1 MDNPSQSDLVVS
13 DHGPWNDDPSQSAT
27 HTVHVLSGP
36 RLLDGLG
43 ADLDDLHRAAAT
55 PVTAR
60 APWVRAW
67 LAAYTPHDLWAV
79 IVRDG
84 RTGRLDGAA
93 LFAMRAGDGCDEI
106 APLGRRQLDRGA
118 MPARTPAAADAL
130 GTALAARLSGRSGP
144 WTLRL
149 GQLPAGDRVAA
160 AVVRRLPGARILPG
174 LPIPK
179 VEVGPG
185 GSAGDLLGKGLRK
198 QLRKATN
205 RVAADGITMAIGFAA
220 GSAEVEMLLDEVERT
235 HRAREHHARRVS
247 DLESSPGLGFWRD
260 VIVDHARRGEV
271 EIATL
276 RLEGELAAYV
286 VSLLDGGA
294 YRVFDGR
301 LAPSWSR
308 YSPGRLLETAT
319 LERAMEDP
327 RYRELDWMNG
337 CASEKLL
344 TTNAADPTEHL
355 VAASP
360 GMVIDLD
367 VIGHAPVAVDHRT
380 VSNLASGAR

>member
-1 MDNPSQSDLVVS
+1 M
-13 DHGPWNDDPSQSAT
+13 DDPSQSAL
-27 HTVHVLSGP
+27 VLSDHSPHGDDARDAATLAVQFLCGP
-36 RLLDGLG
+36 TLLDDLG

-55 PVTAR
+55 PVTTR
-60 APWVRAW
+60 APWVKAW
-67 LAAYTPHDLWAV
+67 VAAYAPMDPWAV
-79 IVRDG
+79 TVRDG

-93 LFAMRAGDGCDEI
+93 LFAVRAGEGCDEI
-106 APLGRRQLDRGA
+106 TPLGRRQLDRGT
-118 MPARTPAAADAL
+118 MPARTPAAAHAL
-130 GTALAARLSGRSGP
+130 GTALAARVSSRPRP

-160 AVVRRLPGARILPG
+160 AVARRLPGARILPG

-185 GSAGDLLGKGLRK
+185 TSTADLLGKGLRK
-198 QLRKATN
+198 QLRKARN
-205 RVAADGITMAIGFAA
+205 RVADDGITMAIDFAS
-220 GSAEVEMLLDEVERT
+220 GSVEVDSLLDEVERT
-235 HRAREHHARRVS
+235 HRAREHHAMRVS
-247 DLESSPGLGFWRD
+247 DLESSPGLRFWRN
-260 VIVDHARRGEV
+260 VILDHARRGEV

-301 LAPSWSR
+301 LAPAWSR

-319 LERAMEDP
+319 LERAVADR
-327 RYRELDWMNG
+327 RYDELDWMNG

-344 TTNAADPTEHL
+344 TTNGADPTEHL

-360 GMVIDLD
+360 GMVIDPD
-367 VIGHAPVAVDHRT
+367 VIGHAPGAVDHR
-380 VSNLASGAR
+380 S